1 MSSSWFSAT
10 TLSDAW
16 KQVNEQVQQVQ
27 SSLPVVDQA
36 ELFQK
41 LTLESPELKEER
53 IRLEAEEFRKEKVK
67 EYLSELL
74 PWETRDEKHDILVQ
88 ECKEAIISL
97 SVKEHTFTMPF
108 SLPDNVKMFLPFEVV
123 HDEDETPTEEEETD
137 PEILKSKAQQKLQ
150 KLEPLPPLLQHFD
163 LDAHVGLIERLL
175 KEDENLRDI
184 HACLAGKQNSILNIT
199 RTNIHLIFHSDSFR
213 IS

>member
-27 SSLPVVDQA
+27 SSLPVVDQS
-36 ELFQK
+36 EFFQK

-53 IRLEAEEFRKEKVK
+53 TRLEAEEFRREKVK

-97 SVKEHTFTMPF
+97 SIKEHTFTMPF
-108 SLPDNVKMFLPFEVV
+108 SLPDKIKMFVPFEII
-123 HDEDETPTEEEETD
+123 HDEDESPTEEEEETD
-137 PEILKSKAQQKLQ
+137 PEILKTKAQQKLQ

-175 KEDENLRDI
+175 KEDDNLRDI
-184 HACLAGKQNSILNIT
+184 HACLAGKQNLHCQYYTHKYPPNI
-199 RTNIHLIFHSDSFR
+199 SF
-213 IS
+213 